1 MMNVEAMGIIGNKLP
16 PDVKICQS
24 VSSIETTVA
33 KPGLARAC
41 LSLKL
46 VASKSPST
54 TKLVFGR
61 RNGARPDS
69 NYTLPDSQEVQLV
82 NVLGTCL

>member
-1 MMNVEAMGIIGNKLP
+1 AKMMNVEAMGIIGNKLP

-54 TKLVFGR
+54 TKLGEMGR
-61 RNGARPDS
+61 ARIRTILS
-69 NYTLPDSQEVQLV
+69 LIHRRCN
-82 NVLGTCL
+82 